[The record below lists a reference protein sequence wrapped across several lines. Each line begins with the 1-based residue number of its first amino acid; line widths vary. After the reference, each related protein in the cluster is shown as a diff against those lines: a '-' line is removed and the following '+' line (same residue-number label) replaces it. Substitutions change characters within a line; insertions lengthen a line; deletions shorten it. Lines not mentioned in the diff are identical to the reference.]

1 MSDLIS
7 RQSAIEAIEQ
17 LPNAYNGWS
26 DAYDKAYIIGA
37 LEEVPSADR
46 PHGEWIMWENQ
57 RDEDVA
63 NGNYLY
69 SCSNCGH
76 ADVHAKTQSVPYCWY
91 CGARMNKG
99 GEDE

>member
-1 MSDLIS
+1 MRLIDADALLARMKKAMES
-7 RQSAIEAIEQ
+7 GSNLNGTLHLHIEHAPTIT
-17 LPNAYNGWS
+17 
-26 DAYDKAYIIGA
+26 
-37 LEEVPSADR
+37 R
-46 PHGEWIMWENQ
+46 PTGEWIMWENQ

-99 GEDE
+99 GDSE